1 MDECYHPAMH
11 QTGAVHA
18 LPPVSELV
26 AHLRAAPAWQRK
38 RDLQLLSRGTLR
50 LPDDVGDDAVALP
63 DGDGYLLLAAEV
75 MWPPFVALEP
85 ELAGRNAVLANA
97 NDIYAMGG
105 RPIALLDTLL
115 APGVAEADAVMRG
128 IAAGA
133 VRYGVPVLGGH
144 LTLEAEVTSLA
155 AFIVGRAHRLL
166 SGRAATAGDVL
177 LLLTAGEG
185 RFHERFPFWDCSLD
199 RSDADLRRDL
209 ELLPEIAEAGLCDA
223 ARDVSMP
230 GVLGSALQF
239 LEGSGVGAEID
250 LRALPYPAAARGR
263 EELWLQSFPSYAFL
277 LAVEG
282 TVVEEVVARA
292 TARNRVC
299 ASIGRVTAEPR
310 VELIDGSARACLWN
324 FAAEPFSGFG
334 RPAL

>member
-1 MDECYHPAMH
+1 MP
-11 QTGAVHA
+11 QPGAARV
-18 LPPVSELV
+18 LPPVAELV
-26 AHLRAAPAWQRK
+26 ARLRAAPAWQRK
-38 RDLQLLSRGTLR
+38 RDLRLLSRGALR

-63 DGDGYLLLAAEV
+63 DGEGYLLLAAEV
-75 MWPPFVALEP
+75 MWPPFVASEP
-85 ELAGRNAVLANA
+85 ELAGRSAVLANA

-115 APGVAEADAVMRG
+115 APGIAEAEAVLRG
-128 IAAGA
+128 IADGA

-144 LTLEAEVTSLA
+144 LTLEAEVTSVA
-155 AFIVGRAHRLL
+155 AFIVGRARRLL
-166 SGRAATAGDVL
+166 SGRAATAGDAL
-177 LLLTAGEG
+177 LLLTAREG
-185 RFHERFPFWDCSLD
+185 RFHDRFPFWDCSLD

-250 LRALPYPAAARGR
+250 LQALPYPAEARGR

-277 LAVEG
+277 LAVEDAA
-282 TVVEEVVARA
+282 VEEVAARA
-292 TARNRVC
+292 AERDRVC
-299 ASIGRVTAEPR
+299 VPIGRVAADPR
-310 VELIDGSARACLWN
+310 VELVDGSARACLWD
-324 FAAEPFSGFG
+324 FAAEPFAGFG
-334 RPAL
+334 RPAP